1 MSRTTAPATPVA
13 GAELPTVPLAQLAPW
28 AALFGLLAVLTLFF
42 VGAEQGAVSVFSGTW
57 IHEFAHDGRHLLAF
71 PCH

>member
-1 MSRTTAPATPVA
+1 MSHTATRTPTAV
-13 GAELPTVPLAQLAPW
+13 GVELPTVPLGQLAPW
-28 AALFGLLAVLTLFF
+28 AALVGLLALLALFF